1 MSIFTARFFT
11 EVIMTKLLL
20 HLFAKDRSRAS
31 VGKLSGIVGIIANL
45 VIAISK
51 LVIGTLS
58 SSVSITADAM
68 NNLSDSASSVMT
80 FLGFKIAS
88 QPADNDH
95 PYGHARAEYLSGLGV
110 AAIIVVIG
118 FELAKTSVSKI
129 FNPAETKF
137 SLPLVAVLVFSI
149 VIKIWLSLFNRR
161 LGKEIHSSALLAT
174 SADSRNDVIA
184 TLAVLLSATVEHF
197 TSIKLDGFVGLA
209 VALFILYSG
218 ISLAKETVSPLLGQG
233 ADPEMKALI
242 VDYISSCPKV
252 LGYHDLMVHDYGS
265 GCRFASLHVE
275 MDKDEDPLLCH
286 ELIDDMER
294 ECLESHGI
302 HLVIHYDPV
311 ITNDPKI
318 EHMKH
323 LVLTFLRMKDERL
336 SIHDFRM
343 VPGESHTNLIF
354 DISLPFD
361 LKGQEYKLKSALDHA
376 LNEIDE
382 TKYYT
387 VITFDVAEFN

>member
-1 MSIFTARFFT
+1 
-11 EVIMTKLLL
+11 MTKLLL
-20 HLFAKDRSRAS
+20 RLFAKSNDRTE
-31 VGKLSGIVGIIANL
+31 VGKLSGVVGIIANL
-45 VIAISK
+45 VIAILK

-68 NNLSDSASSVMT
+68 NNLSDSASSVIT
-80 FLGFKIAS
+80 LVGFKIAS
-88 QPADNDH
+88 QPADKDH

-110 AAIIVVIG
+110 AAIIIIIG
-118 FELAKTSVSKI
+118 FELAKTSVLKI
-129 FNPAETKF
+129 FNPTPTRF
-137 SLPLVAVLVFSI
+137 SLYLVAVLLFSI
-149 VIKIWLSLFNRR
+149 AIKLWLASFNKT
-161 LGKEIHSSALLAT
+161 LGKKINSSALIAT

-184 TLAVLLSATVEHF
+184 TTAVLICAILEHF
-197 TSIKLDGFVGLA
+197 TSLKLDGFMGLG

-218 ISLAKETVSPLLGQG
+218 ISLAKETISPLLGQG

-242 VDYISSCPKV
+242 VDYVSSCPKV
-252 LGYHDLMVHDYGS
+252 LGFHDLMVHDYGA

-275 MDKDEDPLLCH
+275 MDKDEDPLTCH

-302 HLVIHYDPV
+302 NLVIHYDPV
-311 ITNDPKI
+311 VTNDPKI

-323 LVLTFLRMKDERL
+323 LVLSFLRMRDERL

-343 VPGESHTNLIF
+343 VLGEGHTNLIF
-354 DISLPFD
+354 DVSLPLD
-361 LKGQEYKLKSALDHA
+361 LRGEEKKIKSALDNA
-376 LNEIDE
+376 LNEFDE

-387 VITFDVAEFN
+387 VITFDTAEFN

>member
-1 MSIFTARFFT
+1 M
-11 EVIMTKLLL
+11 
-20 HLFAKDRSRAS
+20 
-31 VGKLSGIVGIIANL
+31 
-45 VIAISK
+45 
-51 LVIGTLS
+51 
-58 SSVSITADAM
+58 
-68 NNLSDSASSVMT
+68 
-80 FLGFKIAS
+80 
-88 QPADNDH
+88 
-95 PYGHARAEYLSGLGV
+95 
-110 AAIIVVIG
+110 
-118 FELAKTSVSKI
+118 
-129 FNPAETKF
+129 
-137 SLPLVAVLVFSI
+137 
-149 VIKIWLSLFNRR
+149 
-161 LGKEIHSSALLAT
+161 
-174 SADSRNDVIA
+174 
-184 TLAVLLSATVEHF
+184 LLSATVEHF
-197 TSIKLDGFVGLA
+197 TSLKLDGFMGLA

-218 ISLAKETVSPLLGQG
+218 ISLAKETISPLLGQG

-242 VDYISSCPKV
+242 VDYIGSCPKV
-252 LGYHDLMVHDYGS
+252 LGYHDLMVHDYGA

-302 HLVIHYDPV
+302 NLVIHYDPV

-343 VPGESHTNLIF
+343 VPGEGHTNLIF

-361 LKGQEYKLKSALDHA
+361 LKGQEDKIKNALDHA